1 MDFFFGWVLMKI
13 VSAACDGGTCPVP
26 GLAGCN
32 RVSPAF
38 SSSWVNGRRSWMI
51 CFAETAC
58 DQAAGRRGWPDS
70 LFIRFLCKNVHLVG
84 FFFSGARPGVG
95 PIDFGE

>member
-1 MDFFFGWVLMKI
+1 
-13 VSAACDGGTCPVP
+13 
-26 GLAGCN
+26 
-32 RVSPAF
+32 
-38 SSSWVNGRRSWMI
+38 MI